1 MNNRRIGKMGVT
13 LVLGLLSAICGFVAA
28 EIIKESD
35 EAAQPVK
42 VDDPGSE
49 G

>member
-28 EIIKESD
+28 EIIKEQN
-35 EAAQPVK
+35 ETCQPIK
-42 VDDPGSE
+42 VDDPDNE
-49 G
+49 E

>member
-28 EIIKESD
+28 EIIKEQD
-35 EAAQPVK
+35 ETCQPIS
-42 VDDPGSE
+42 VDEPDNE
-49 G
+49 E